1 MIEEYAN
8 LKESSVLRCRQIV
21 QRFSRVVDTDVQAL
35 LRAVDGTQVRAGL
48 GLTLQQS
55 ATIRMHLV

>member
-1 MIEEYAN
+1 M
-8 LKESSVLRCRQIV
+8 V
-21 QRFSRVVDTDVQAL
+21 QRFSRVVDAGVQAL
-35 LRAVDGTQVRAGL
+35 LRAVNGSQVRAGL